1 MANHASAI
9 KRNRQN
15 SRRADVNRQRETRIK
30 SFLKKVEAA
39 IAAGNRKAAQ
49 EALREAQPA
58 LMRGVSKGVINKA
71 TAARKMSRLSARI
84 KKLAT

>member
-1 MANHASAI
+1 MANHASAE

-15 SRRADVNRQRETRIK
+15 ARRATVNRARETRIK

-39 IAAGNRKAAQ
+39 ILAGDKTAAQ
-49 EALREAQPA
+49 KALKEAQPK
-58 LMRGVSKGVINKA
+58 LMQGVSKGVINKS
-71 TAARKMSRLSARI
+71 AASRKMSRLSARI

>member
-1 MANHASAI
+1 MANHASAV

-15 SRRADVNRQRETRIK
+15 ARRAEVNRQRETRIK

-58 LMRGVSKGVINKA
+58 LMRGVSKGVINKS
-71 TAARKMSRLSARI
+71 AASRKMSRLAARI
-84 KKLAT
+84 KKLGP

>member
-1 MANHASAI
+1 MANHASAV

-15 SRRADVNRQRETRIK
+15 ARRATVNRQRESRIK

-39 IAAGNRKAAQ
+39 IASGNRKKAQ

-58 LMRGVSKGVINKA
+58 LMRGVSKGVINKS
-71 TAARKMSRLSARI
+71 TASRKMSRLAARI
-84 KKLAT
+84 KKLGP